1 MSERKCVLLV
11 DDEPDILRT
20 VVFRLKKA
28 GYQIITAENGKT
40 GLELAR
46 KERPD
51 LILLDLR
58 VPVMDGCEVCQRLK
72 SDDNFKEI
80 PVIFLTAS
88 MVDKITDKIK
98 EFGAEDYIIKPFESE
113 ELLNKVKKYWI
124 NKRLGSEGSKRH

>member
-1 MSERKCVLLV
+1 MSETKCVLLV
-11 DDEPDILRT
+11 DDEPDILKT

-28 GYQIITAENGKT
+28 GYQVITAEDGKA

-58 VPVMDGCEVCQRLK
+58 LPVMDGCDVCQRLK
-72 SDDNFKEI
+72 SDDNFKKI

-88 MVDKITDKIK
+88 VVDKITDKIK
-98 EFGAEDYIIKPFESE
+98 EFGAEDYIIKPFETE
-113 ELLNKVKKYWI
+113 ELLNKIRKYI
-124 NKRLGSEGSKRH
+124 G

>member
-11 DDEPDILRT
+11 DDEPDISKT

>member
-11 DDEPDILRT
+11 DDEPDILKT

-28 GYQIITAENGKT
+28 GYQIITAEDGKT

-46 KERPD
+46 REKPD
-51 LILLDLR
+51 LILLDLTL
-58 VPVMDGCEVCQRLK
+58 PVMDGCEVCQRLK
-72 SDDNFKEI
+72 SDDNFKKI

-98 EFGAEDYIIKPFESE
+98 EFSVEDYIIKPFESE
-113 ELLNKVKKYWI
+113 ELLNKVRKYI
-124 NKRLGSEGSKRH
+124 G